1 MSILDI
7 ANKFSDGQAITVT
20 AVSDKTLDQLAAGDS
35 AHPLWLVVRA
45 KVALDSVNHTA
56 TLQVKVRTSAGVDG
70 NNALNGTITE
80 LVLSPVLTAPIAAN
94 ATIFKVKIP
103 RGSKRYVAL
112 QYVNGVEAFN
122 AGSVDA
128 FLTPNPEGVGQMLR
142 PSGDPA

>member
-7 ANKFSDGQAITVT
+7 ANKFSDGQAITAT

-45 KVALDSVNHTA
+45 KVALDSTNHTA
-56 TLQVKVRTSAGVDG
+56 TMTVKVRTSASVDG
-70 NNALNGTITE
+70 NNALSGTIKE
-80 LVLSPVLTAPIAAN
+80 LVVSPALTAPIAAG
-94 ATIFKVKIP
+94 ATIFKAKIP
-103 RGSKRYVAL
+103 RGSLRYTAL
-112 QYVNGVEAFN
+112 QYIAGTENFAS
-122 AGSVDA
+122 GSVDA